1 MDPAPEGIIHYTTM
15 NTGKHDHKVDH
26 DQADTSGLDLHP
38 GPDHELGSTSDV
50 SSRDDPPISSDA
62 VDRNHNENRGPNS
75 SPPGRSNSTPL
86 AQLQH
91 HGAVNAHLVNFA
103 RKQLETEGVKIFED
117 LNQEAEEVDAAL
129 RLLGSSMQLFGSSVG
144 VLHAIYQLR
153 KSLLRLQFHFGENAA
168 FLYEDSVKPN
178 EKRYACEVKP
188 DMKFNGQ
195 INEPDLLTQKRNTP
209 NFITEKTS
217 NMPQTMEIDTD
228 TKYELRKVM
237 GRKRYRTIGGSMEQV
252 NETLKE
258 FIERINEI
266 SGFHDELINRSFG
279 SFAEELNYRVDAFKR
294 LNYQPNKA
302 FKEHINKLAAVFG
315 HHLRKMNHALKNF
328 QKNSIP
334 IIQRFQEHRSLG
346 LQGLSAVATFFSG
359 ITASTIQYQLDDTST
374 SLQGAV
380 NGLWIMSLACS
391 IASAVSAQVVYFW
404 RTSRFSSPSKY
415 TPGIIGRVLQYTP
428 LVYLCCAVSTFMV
441 GLSVFTF
448 SSDQHIVISVL
459 IAAFTGL
466 VAFELVVFGLWIT
479 LERIAYS
486 WTRGKSWFLQ
496 VHSHLV
502 SDMWTYM
509 VTKLEPLI
517 RPRATT
523 PGMNDQAPGSN
534 VEQGLQPSDQQPIKE
549 QKPGRSASDR
559 MRVAIRKIMQH
570 QRDEKLKVFREQYLP
585 RRQTSTYITHAQK
598 QAGIGRFELSV
609 VSSQHNGLIKHLAFN
624 PKDPLLLA
632 TCGWDGKAL
641 VSRIGNKM
649 STEVTLNHDRD
660 IHGQSSAQLQGG
672 QQLFGR
678 PLNEDTCVR
687 EVAWSLDGKKLA
699 TRTRKAVRIWD
710 IEPENAKT
718 GAPWSIVQPP
728 KGDAR
733 TVEAIAWTS
742 CTIQNAKGKKKEGD
756 EVPCLLMMG
765 YTPKAGQRVVG
776 STAVVRYCLNAQ
788 DTQSNS
794 GMWTSGV
801 EKEIRNTRVISMAVV
816 DESKLIAVGVDTEGS
831 AKFEAEKYLLLFNY
845 VLGEIMSI
853 VPLTGEVR
861 SVSVTISQRSIATAL
876 VSYKHQGAYPQLW
889 RINLIPNPLAKDQST
904 NRRDFFCIRSY
915 FPKATSDFS
924 GRGCFGGPDDAYV
937 CCSSQEGEIFIWD
950 RETGLLLYTIKP
962 VNDEH
967 IKFFTCNKQARPNFK
982 CASGAVD
989 GILSVW
995 TTTDRP
1001 GNAAHTPVRQATG
1014 AVSSSAPLYSESQP
1028 LPMFPSPRLDLDM
1041 PENEDEPYL
1050 K

>member
-117 LNQEAEEVDAAL
+117 FNQEAEEVDAAL

-776 STAVVRYCLNAQ
+776 STACLNTQ

-845 VLGEIMSI
+845 VLGEIMRI
-853 VPLTGEVR
+853 NLPTGAIF
-861 SVSVTISQRSIATAL
+861 SVFGLISQRQLRISPGVV
-876 VSYKHQGAYPQLW
+876 VSE
-889 RINLIPNPLAKDQST
+889 
-904 NRRDFFCIRSY
+904 
-915 FPKATSDFS
+915 
-924 GRGCFGGPDDAYV
+924 GPTMPTCV
-937 CCSSQEGEIFIWD
+937 V
-950 RETGLLLYTIKP
+950 LLK
-962 VNDEH
+962 